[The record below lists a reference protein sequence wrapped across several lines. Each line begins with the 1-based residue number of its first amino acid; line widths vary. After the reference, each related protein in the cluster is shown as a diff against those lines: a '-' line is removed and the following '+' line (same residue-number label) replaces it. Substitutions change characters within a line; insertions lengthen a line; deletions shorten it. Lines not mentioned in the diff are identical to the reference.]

1 MEQLKEKV
9 LKLLETNDRYT
20 AKEIAAMLGTNESI
34 VASIIET
41 SEKDGTILGYK
52 AMVNWDKTDREYV
65 TAYIHVNV
73 VPQKGEGF
81 DTVAERI
88 CSFPEV
94 ESLYLMSG
102 GYDLGVTV
110 EGRTM
115 KEVARFVFDKLAAV
129 DGVTATS
136 THFVLNKY
144 KDKDVYF
151 GSTGDDRLEYLEI

>member
-1 MEQLKEKV
+1 MLKEKI
-9 LKLLETNDRYT
+9 LKLLETNDRYS
-20 AKEIAAMLGTNESI
+20 AKELAAMLDTDEKTVSE
-34 VASIIET
+34 IIAAC
-41 SEKDGTILGYK
+41 EKDGTILGYK
-52 AMVNWDKTDREYV
+52 AMINWDKTDREYV
-65 TAYIHVNV
+65 AAYIHVSV

-81 DTVAERI
+81 DAVAERI
-88 CSFPEV
+88 CAFSEV

-110 EGRTM
+110 EGKTM

-129 DGVTATS
+129 DGVSATS

-151 GSTGDDRLEYLEI
+151 GSTTDDRLEYLEI